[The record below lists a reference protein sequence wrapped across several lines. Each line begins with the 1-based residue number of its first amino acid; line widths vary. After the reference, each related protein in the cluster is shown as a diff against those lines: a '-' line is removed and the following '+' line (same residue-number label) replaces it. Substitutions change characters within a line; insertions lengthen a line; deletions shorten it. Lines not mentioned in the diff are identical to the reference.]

1 MTAAPTYKGASH
13 VLDAVDALPS
23 STTSLP
29 DVARAAIKERV
40 LLGEL
45 PAGMPLSEV
54 MLAQELNMS
63 RTPVRQALQDLVAQ
77 GLLERVPGRGVLV
90 SRIDVRKML
99 DIIGVQECLL
109 TWCVPR
115 LCDTTDLD
123 IAAVAEAYQHQ
134 LAGAENGDNRQVL
147 LESRRMDT
155 LLVGLTGN
163 QEMVRY
169 MREISD
175 LLILAAAQA
184 VTSREKLAQA
194 VREHG
199 EIIDALVARDKAR
212 AMRAVDLHC
221 AGVRRRFL
229 GLRE

>member
-1 MTAAPTYKGASH
+1 MAAAPTDRGVSY
-13 VLDAVDALPS
+13 VLDATDASPS
-23 STTSLP
+23 AAGSLQ

-40 LLGEL
+40 LLGAL
-45 PAGMPLSEV
+45 PAGTPLSEV
-54 MLAQELNMS
+54 VLAQDLNMS

-99 DIIGVQECLL
+99 DIIDVQECLL
-109 TWCVPR
+109 AWCVPR
-115 LCDTTDLD
+115 LCDAADVD
-123 IAAVAEAYQHQ
+123 VAAVAEAYQRQ
-134 LAGAENGDNRQVL
+134 VAGAESGDNRQVL

-175 LLILAAAQA
+175 LLILAAAQV

-199 EIIDALVARDKAR
+199 EIIDALAARDKDR
-212 AMRAVDLHC
+212 AMRAVDAHC
-221 AGVRRRFL
+221 AGIRRRFM
-229 GLRE
+229 GLPE